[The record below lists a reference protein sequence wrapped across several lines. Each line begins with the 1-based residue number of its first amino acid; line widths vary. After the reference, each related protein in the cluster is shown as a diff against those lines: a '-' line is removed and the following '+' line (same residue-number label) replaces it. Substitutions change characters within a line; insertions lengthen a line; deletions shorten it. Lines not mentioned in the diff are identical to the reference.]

1 MMNRKLK
8 KAYEACLTITRQE
21 ARNFYFAFIT
31 LPRAKRRAIYAVY
44 AFCREADDIADGD
57 ADLVEKINAFTR
69 LRKRLAAIVEGKPQT
84 LTDIALYDTI
94 VRFSVDPDY
103 LVQVING
110 VEMDLTVL
118 RYQTFTDLHV
128 YCHLVAS
135 AVGLAVLPI
144 LAHRRGWSL
153 SREVENLGEDLG
165 VGLQLANIVRDVAED
180 IERNRIYIPLE
191 DLERFAVT
199 EEMLRTGETNE
210 DVRALLAFEIE
221 RARGYIRKGERL
233 IDHLPRHARGCLM
246 LLAAI
251 YSRILDRIETKD
263 YDVFSV
269 RVSLST
275 REKLILTL
283 RTWIR
288 AFLQ

>member
-1 MMNRKLK
+1 MMDRKLK
-8 KAYEACLTITRQE
+8 GAYEACSTITRQE

-31 LPRAKRRAIYAVY
+31 LPRAKRRAIYAIY

-57 ADLVEKINAFTR
+57 ADLVEKIDAFTR
-69 LRKRLAAIVEGKPQT
+69 LRKRLTAVIEGKPQT
-84 LTDIALYDTI
+84 LTDLALSDAI
-94 VRFSVDPDY
+94 VRFSVDPDH

-118 RYQTFTDLHV
+118 RYETFTDLHL

-135 AVGLAVLPI
+135 AVGLSVLPI
-144 LAHRRGWSL
+144 LAHRRGWRL
-153 SREVENLGEDLG
+153 TREVENLGEALG
-165 VGLQLANIVRDVAED
+165 LGLQLANIVRDVAED

-199 EEMLRTGETNE
+199 EKMLRTGETNE
-210 DVRALLAFEIE
+210 EVRALLAFEIE
-221 RARGYIRKGERL
+221 RARSYIREGEKL
-233 IDHLPRHARGCLM
+233 IDHLPRHARGCPM

-251 YSRILDRIETKD
+251 YSRILDRIETKG
-263 YDVFSV
+263 YDVFSA

-275 REKLILTL
+275 KEKLILTF
-283 RTWIR
+283 RTWVR
-288 AFLQ
+288 AFLR

>member
-1 MMNRKLK
+1 MMDRELK
-8 KAYEACLTITRQE
+8 EAYEACSTITRQE

-31 LPRAKRRAIYAVY
+31 LPRVKRRAIYAIY

-57 ADLVEKINAFTR
+57 TDLVEKIDAFTR
-69 LRKRLAAIVEGKPQT
+69 LRKRLTAVIEGKPQT
-84 LTDIALYDTI
+84 LTDLALSDAI
-94 VRFSVDPDY
+94 VRFSVDPDH

-118 RYQTFTDLHV
+118 RYETFTDLHL

-135 AVGLAVLPI
+135 AVGLSVLPI
-144 LAHRRGWSL
+144 LAHRHGWRL
-153 SREVENLGEDLG
+153 TREVENLGEALG
-165 VGLQLANIVRDVAED
+165 LGLQLANIVRDVAED

-199 EEMLRTGETNE
+199 EKMLRIGEINE
-210 DVRALLAFEIE
+210 EVRALLAFEIE
-221 RARGYIRKGERL
+221 RARGYIREGEKL
-233 IDHLPRHARGCLM
+233 IAHLPRHARGCPM

-251 YSRILDRIETKD
+251 YSCILDRIETKG
-263 YDVFSV
+263 YDVFSA

-275 REKLILTL
+275 REKLILTF
-283 RTWIR
+283 RTWVR
-288 AFLQ
+288 AFLR

>member
-1 MMNRKLK
+1 MMDRKLK
-8 KAYEACLTITRQE
+8 EAYEACLTITRQE

-57 ADLVEKINAFTR
+57 ADLVEKIDAFTR

-94 VRFSVDPDY
+94 VRFSVDPDH

-118 RYQTFTDLHV
+118 RYETFTDLQL

-135 AVGLAVLPI
+135 AVGLSVLPI

-199 EEMLRTGETNE
+199 EEMLRIGETNE
-210 DVRALLAFEIE
+210 EVRALLSFEIE

-288 AFLQ
+288 AFLR